1 MPNTLTPCKG
11 NPLFTTD
18 RLTLA
23 VVAKL
28 KELCN
33 TCPVQQECLD
43 LAIENEEE
51 AGVWGGLTYTERGK
65 YAFERT
71 LI

>member
-1 MPNTLTPCKG
+1 M
-11 NPLFTTD
+11 FTTD
-18 RLTLA
+18 RLTLV

-28 KELCN
+28 KDLCN

-51 AGVWGGLTYTERGK
+51 AGVWGGMTLAERGRYK
-65 YAFERT
+65 NERYNANA
-71 LI
+71 IA